1 MLKIFQKLCMSYSLL
16 VELDGVTEPS
26 VNVELLE
33 SILKPDSLE
42 DSMVLSAGI
51 ELEDSISFSTSELEL
66 PPSVNINVERKIPK
80 NTEPKIDTVTIEI
93 DFADIF
99 TRCNY

>member
-1 MLKIFQKLCMSYSLL
+1 MSYSLL
-16 VELDGVTEPS
+16 VKLEGVMFFAS
-26 VNVELLE
+26 SLIDVELLGSMMVDSSWGSIGVFAE
-33 SILKPDSLE
+33 S
-42 DSMVLSAGI
+42 LSKA
-51 ELEDSISFSTSELEL
+51 SSELEL
-66 PPSVNINVERKIPK
+66 PPSVNISVERKIPK

>member
-1 MLKIFQKLCMSYSLL
+1 MSFVSSLID
-16 VELDGVTEPS
+16 VELPGSMMV
-26 VNVELLE
+26 
-33 SILKPDSLE
+33 DSLCG
-42 DSMVLSAGI
+42 SIGI
-51 ELEDSISFSTSELEL
+51 FEESVSKASSELRL
-66 PPSVNINVERKIPK
+66 TFSVNINVERKIPR